1 MRILKNSEITA
12 KFGWKS
18 ATTPYNAQK
27 QGLLTNFVK
36 VGERAVGLPDFEV
49 DAILSARIAGHTENQ
64 IRDLVKRLH
73 AKRAELAT
81 V

>member
-1 MRILKNSEITA
+1 MRMLKNSDITT

-36 VGERAVGLPDFEV
+36 VGDRAVGLPDYEV
-49 DAILSARIAGHTENQ
+49 DAILAARIAGQTDGQ
-64 IRDLVKRLH
+64 IRELVKRLH
-73 AKRAELAT
+73 AKRSELAT